1 MGYAATGMSLAS
13 MIGSRFMMSTALVF
27 SPMMAILGIGLLNLE
42 FEGFSTL
49 HIDIPLLNTNLNEWK
64 FSLEQ

>member
-1 MGYAATGMSLAS
+1 MGYAATGMSLAT

-49 HIDIPLLNTNLNEWK
+49 HFDIPLLNSNLIEWK
-64 FSLEQ
+64 SSLE